1 MDIVAGILLEGLI
14 FGIMALGVYI
24 SYKVLDF
31 ADLSVDGTFPLGAA
45 VTAAMI
51 THGQNP
57 WLTLPVS
64 FLAGMAAGTLT
75 GVLNVKLKIKDL
87 LCGILVM
94 TLLYSVNYRIV
105 GKPTE
110 HLINERTVFTDFAAV
125 LPDSLPSGYVKLIAV
140 LFIILAVKLILDLY
154 LKTKSGFLL
163 RSTGDNPKLVISLA
177 QNPGKMK
184 ILGLALAN
192 GFVSLAGAVN
202 LQSTLSFNV
211 SGGTGKVVM
220 GLAAVIIG
228 TTVLGKM
235 RFLNATT
242 AVVIGMIIYKAC
254 ISIALSAG
262 FQSYDL
268 NMIIAVLFVI
278 TLVINNFVLKRGDE
292 IA

>member
-1 MDIVAGILLEGLI
+1 MDILTGIFLEGLI

-45 VTAAMI
+45 VSAAMI
-51 THGQNP
+51 AHGMNP
-57 WLTLPVS
+57 WLTLPAS
-64 FLAGMAAGTLT
+64 FLAGALAGTLT
-75 GVLNVKLKIKDL
+75 GILNVKLKIKDL
-87 LCGILVM
+87 LSGILVM

-110 HLINERTVFTDFAAV
+110 HLINQRTVFSDFAYL
-125 LPDSLPSGYVKLIAV
+125 LPEGMSSGYVKLIASFV
-140 LFIILAVKLILDLY
+140 IILFVKILLDLY
-154 LKTKSGFLL
+154 LNTKSGFLL
-163 RSTGDNPKLVISLA
+163 RSTGDNPKLVVSLA

-184 ILGLALAN
+184 IIGLAMAN
-192 GFVSLAGAVN
+192 GFVALSGAVN
-202 LQSTLSFNV
+202 LHSTLSFNV

-228 TTVLGKM
+228 TSVLGKI
-235 RFLNATT
+235 RHLKPTT
-242 AVVIGMIIYKAC
+242 AVIIGMIIYKAC
-254 ISIALSAG
+254 ITAALSAG

-278 TLVINNFVLKRGDE
+278 TLVINNFVLKRGDNV
-292 IA
+292 A